1 MATLKAL
8 KTRINA
14 VQSTRKITSAMY
26 MVAAAK
32 FRRAQKQYDT
42 SKSYTTALT
51 DVAKSLPISVLE
63 ESNSPL
69 IRSHSTGSVLVVLIS
84 ADRGL
89 CGSFNGQLFRKV
101 KDVCS
106 KLHQEHKTFTLLPIG
121 KKAFDFANTHYP
133 GQIKAPHQRVLH
145 EITYVDV
152 QSMLEVI
159 TTMFTENNFE
169 QCIMVYNQYS
179 SPLLQTP
186 HKCVLLPLHQTLREL
201 TPSNP
206 TPQTH
211 FPEFISSDAEFIEA
225 FLEQYLQGMIW
236 SVITQTLAGEFAA
249 RMTAM
254 DNATK
259 NCDDMIHSLKLEY
272 NQNRQA
278 RITNELIEIIS
289 GAEALQKG

>member
-1 MATLKAL
+1 MTTLKAL
-8 KTRINA
+8 KTRIHA

-32 FRRAQKQYDT
+32 FRRAQKLYDV
-42 SKSYTTALT
+42 SKSYATALT
-51 DVAKSLPISVLE
+51 DVVKSIPVSAFD
-63 ESNSPL
+63 ESINPL
-69 IRSHSTGSVLVVLIS
+69 IHTNAKGSVLVLLIS

-106 KLHQEHKTFTLLPIG
+106 KLQSDQKAFSILPVG
-121 KKAFDFANTHYP
+121 KKALDFTNTYYP
-133 GQIKAPHQRVLH
+133 DHLKATKSQQLH
-145 EITYVDV
+145 ELTYTDIPSILS
-152 QSMLEVI
+152 QI
-159 TTMFTENNFE
+159 TTRFTEGNFE
-169 QCIMVYNQYS
+169 QCVMVYNQYR

-186 HKCVLLPLHQTLREL
+186 QQSILLPFDQVVSEL
-201 TPSNP
+201 TLTKNTVSG
-206 TPQTH
+206 H
-211 FPEFISSDAEFIEA
+211 FPEFISSDAVFMDS

-236 SVITQTLAGEFAA
+236 SVFTQTLAGEYAA

-259 NCDDMIHSLKLEY
+259 NCEDMIHSLKLEY
-272 NQNRQA
+272 NQSRQA

-289 GAEALQKG
+289 GSEALQKG

>member
-8 KTRINA
+8 KTRIHA

-32 FRRAQKQYDT
+32 FRRAQKHFDA
-42 SKSYTTALT
+42 SKSYATALT
-51 DVAKSLPISVLE
+51 DVAASLPSTVFD
-63 ESNSPL
+63 ESNNPL
-69 IRSHSTGSVLVVLIS
+69 IRTDSKGTVLIFLVA

-101 KDVCS
+101 KEICT
-106 KLHQEHKTFTLLPIG
+106 KLLSEKKAFLILPVG
-121 KKAFDFANTHYP
+121 KKALDFAYTHYSDHLATK
-133 GQIKAPHQRVLH
+133 QLRLLH
-145 EITYVDV
+145 ETTYADVPLILATIT
-152 QSMLEVI
+152 EI
-159 TTMFTENNFE
+159 FTHNSIEE
-169 QCIMVYNQYS
+169 CLMVYNQYS

-186 HKCVLLPLHQTLREL
+186 KQQVLLPLNRVLGDLKSAQTAL
-201 TPSNP
+201 PKYI
-206 TPQTH
+206 
-211 FPEFISSDAEFIEA
+211 PEFISSESVFLDS
-225 FLEQYLQGMIW
+225 FLEQYLQGIIW
-236 SVITQTLAGEFAA
+236 SAFTQTLAGEFAA